1 MATHPALL
9 QLRLWQ
15 LGVPAFAVLV
25 GLVTGLSPR
34 LGLAAALGVAFV
46 ALVLSDLTIGLA
58 LFIVVAF
65 VEGVADLGSLSL
77 PKLAGGLLVL
87 SWLASRLTDDEQRRE
102 LTRDHPALVAVA
114 IATAGWVTMS
124 AVWAEIPSASLGA
137 ALRWIP
143 NLALLAIVY
152 AAVRRPAHVYW
163 IYVLFVIGAFLSAL
177 AGALTG
183 TVDPG
188 DAGRLT
194 GSGVNPNGLG
204 ELLAV
209 AVIFGGALAACRDV
223 SGLPR
228 AVALSSAGVA
238 LILLLLTASRGA
250 LLGLM
255 AALLLAPLIV
265 GPGRR
270 IAALVLALLAFGC
283 ASTYLAAYAPPE
295 TVAHLF
301 SSDASGS
308 GRTDVWKVGWRMV
321 EANAIVG
328 VGAENFGNST
338 IHYLLEPGTIPYS
351 EFIVDEQK
359 VAHNVYLQV
368 VAELGIVGLAL
379 FLGILALSLGA
390 ALKAARS
397 FARTGERSLELLT
410 RALLLALTA
419 ILVSE
424 FFGSGL
430 YSKQMWVLLG
440 MCVALRAL
448 SRRAEGQA
456 GRGTPAAEA
465 TFAPRMS
472 AHGEPAAS
480 R

>member
-25 GLVTGLSPR
+25 GLVTGLSPK
-34 LGLAAALGVAFV
+34 LGLAAALGAAFV
-46 ALVLSDLTIGLA
+46 ALVLSDLAVGLA
-58 LFIVVAF
+58 LFLVVAF
-65 VEGVADLGSLSL
+65 IEGIADLGSLSL
-77 PKLAGGLLVL
+77 PKAAGGLLVL
-87 SWLASRLTDDEQRRE
+87 SWLLSRLADDEDRRE
-102 LTRDHPALVAVA
+102 LTRDHPALVALA
-114 IATAGWVTMS
+114 ITTAGWVTIS
-124 AVWAEIPSASLGA
+124 AVWAEIPGSALGA

-152 AAVRRPAHVYW
+152 AAVRRPQHVRW
-163 IYVLFVIGAFLSAL
+163 IFVLFVIGAFLSVA

-183 TVDPG
+183 TADPETG
-188 DAGRLT
+188 ARLG

-209 AVIFGGALAACRDV
+209 AVIFGGGMAACREF
-223 SGLPR
+223 SGVAR
-228 AVALSSAGVA
+228 ALALSSAGLA

-250 LLGLM
+250 LLGLL
-255 AALLLAPLIV
+255 AALLLAPLMI

-270 IAALVLALLAFGC
+270 FAALLLAVLAAGC
-283 ASTYLAAYAPPE
+283 AGTYLVAFAPAE
-295 TVAHLF
+295 TTEHLF
-301 SSDASGS
+301 ASDSSGS
-308 GRTDVWKVGWRMV
+308 GRTDIWKVGWRMV

-328 VGAENFGNST
+328 VGADNFGNST
-338 IHYLLEPGTIPYS
+338 IHYLLEPGTIPRS

-359 VAHNVYLQV
+359 VAHNIYLQV
-368 VAELGIVGLAL
+368 LAELGLVGLTL
-379 FLGILALSLGA
+379 FLGILTLSLGA
-390 ALKAARS
+390 AVKAARG
-397 FARTGERSLELLT
+397 FAQRGERSLELLT

-448 SRRAEGQA
+448 SKRAAGQS
-456 GRGTPAAEA
+456 GRETPAAEA
-465 TFAPRMS
+465 TFAPRMP
-472 AHGEPAAS
+472 AHREPLAS